1 METLT
6 QLFNFPKLL
15 TGLLVL
21 FVIFVPLEKL
31 FAIRPQKV
39 FRKGWLTDTAHFL
52 VNEGLR
58 KLLLFFTLVLL
69 IRLLG
74 FVVHPG
80 LVAWIKTWP
89 FWVQCVTAIVVNDI
103 GGYWGHRWS
112 HSIPFLW
119 KFHAVHHSSEHMD
132 WLAAA
137 RVHPIDQTFIRTCGI
152 IPVYLLG
159 FQKEHFAVLLVFAG
173 FLAIFIHANVRW
185 RYGWLEW
192 LIATPPFHHW
202 HHTNDGREYIN
213 KNFAGLLPWVD
224 KLFGTHYLPKD
235 RLPET
240 YGIDQPMA
248 KTYLGQLAQPFA
260 GKRQGE
266 ESAIPTPAV
275 TTTSI

>member
-1 METLT
+1 MQTLT
-6 QLFNFPKLL
+6 QLFNFPRLL

-39 FRKGWLTDTAHFL
+39 FRNGWVTDTAHFL

-58 KLLLFFTLVLL
+58 KILLFLTLLMVTQGLSFL
-69 IRLLG
+69 
-74 FVVHPG
+74 VHPG
-80 LVAWIKTWP
+80 LQGWIKTWP
-89 FWVQCVTAIVVNDI
+89 FWVQCVTAIVINDV
-103 GGYWGHRWS
+103 GSYWGHRWS

-119 KFHAVHHSSEHMD
+119 KFHAVHHSSEQMD

-137 RVHPIDQTFIRTCGI
+137 RVHPIDQTFTRTCGV

-159 FQKEHFAVLLVFAG
+159 FQKEHFAVLLLFSG

-202 HHTNDGREYIN
+202 HHTNDGRQYIN
-213 KNFAGLLPWVD
+213 KNFAGLFPWVD
-224 KLFGTHYLPKD
+224 KLFGTHFLPKD
-235 RLPET
+235 RLPEH
-240 YGIDQPMA
+240 YGIDQPIA
-248 KTYLGQLAQPFA
+248 KTYLGQLAQPF
-260 GKRQGE
+260 QGRRRRE
-266 ESAIPTPAV
+266 KPVPAPTPAP
-275 TTTSI
+275 T